1 MRVTIVEF
9 DSFCEA
15 YGCFEMYTVIIIST
29 FGLIQPRLF
38 ILPETTDTSVAILL
52 QLPLSFISMNHMNP
66 RPRLW
71 HRI

>member
-1 MRVTIVEF
+1 MIVTVVEF

-38 ILPETTDTSVAILL
+38 ILPEIADTSVGILL
-52 QLPLSFISMNHMNP
+52 QLSLLFIN
-66 RPRLW
+66 
-71 HRI
+71 I

>member
-1 MRVTIVEF
+1 MIATIVEF

-38 ILPETTDTSVAILL
+38 ILPETTDTSVGILL
-52 QLPLSFISMNHMNP
+52 QLSLSVININYMNP
-66 RPRLW
+66 RP
-71 HRI
+71 